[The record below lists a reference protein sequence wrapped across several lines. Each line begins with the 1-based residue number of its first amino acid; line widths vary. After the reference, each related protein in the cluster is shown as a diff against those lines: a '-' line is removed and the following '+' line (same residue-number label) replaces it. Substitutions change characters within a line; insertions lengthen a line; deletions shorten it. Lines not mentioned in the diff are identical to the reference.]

1 MSIISFSLETKEDRV
16 TFTWDIAIFLAEWKK
31 SISQA
36 GSLTFAQTC
45 FTFTPILLAK
55 ARHMDSSEFSEIG
68 KYNLTKNS
76 VSMEE
81 GAKMS
86 SL

>member
-1 MSIISFSLETKEDRV
+1 MSFSLETKEGRV

-36 GSLTFAQTC
+36 GSLNFAEIC
-45 FTFTPILLAK
+45 FTFIPILLAK
-55 ARHMDSSEFSEIG
+55 ARHIDSSEFSEIG

-76 VSMEE
+76 INIEE